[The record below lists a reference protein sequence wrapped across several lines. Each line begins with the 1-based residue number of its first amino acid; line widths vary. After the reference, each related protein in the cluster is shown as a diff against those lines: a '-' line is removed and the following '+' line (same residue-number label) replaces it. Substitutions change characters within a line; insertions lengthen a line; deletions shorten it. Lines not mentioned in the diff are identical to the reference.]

1 MTLSCNE
8 MDYGTE
14 RPTMVVRSRTNTLT
28 TEHMRKWVIEL
39 VEKETFRTM
48 SRMQAYENVGAQ
60 IGASP
65 AWVRRIVKGYE
76 GAGLSWAVGRN
87 IYDLY
92 LRVCITVE
100 QAADRKERNNAS
112 VESGAALA
120 QGVALAAP
128 APALIQQNVAENGKD

>member
-14 RPTMVVRSRTNTLT
+14 RPTMSVRSRTKPLT

-39 VEKETFRTM
+39 VEKETLRTM
-48 SRMQAYENVGAQ
+48 SRMKAYENVAAQ

-65 AWVRRIVKGYE
+65 AWVRRVVKGYE

-92 LRVCITVE
+92 LRVCISVE

-112 VESGAALA
+112 AESGAALA
-120 QGVALAAP
+120 QSVALAAP
-128 APALIQQNVAENGKD
+128 ASARIQQNVAKDGED